1 MFNKQALFFS
11 LIVLNITIGANNWS
25 FLSIH
30 LGQVL
35 YYFILIISFS
45 FAYQTK
51 YKKAAL
57 FFLLLSFFFKFLSIL
72 IDNVIY
78 DSLGDL
84 FAGLII
90 VISGS
95 VIYGSDLNNLHKIL
109 HYFICFSIPVMIAQK
124 LGISTIFYAWN
135 VELFHVNG
143 LYVFDEV
150 KDLGKIFKDIP
161 LLPTLFVESEDLI
174 SPMYQSRPT
183 GLLYSNNVLS
193 FFLCVFLALHFS
205 IDKKYVN
212 LSSYLSISFAAV
224 LTSSFL
230 VFIVYL
236 LLILFFIF
244 KRDYFKRSIKSLF
257 YLILALL
264 INYIF
269 FPGLV
274 ENIFSESYFWS
285 KITSRFFNL
294 INSMGFDA
302 VKVLFNLSDGF
313 VNTGYNKEVESFT
326 VLSYFL
332 NLKILIPTLI
342 FLVFVFLEYMKK
354 NRLLKNTFVN
364 FNTTQY
370 SSLLFVLILTQTA
383 ILFIT
388 SPFFQICLGVALYPI
403 VTKSILKKNK

>member
-354 NRLLKNTFVN
+354 NSHL
-364 FNTTQY
+364 
-370 SSLLFVLILTQTA
+370 S
-383 ILFIT
+383 
-388 SPFFQICLGVALYPI
+388 
-403 VTKSILKKNK
+403 